1 MRRFQRTAFAVGA
14 VVTAMVLM
22 ADLLTGFRWLEDWTV
37 DLRLMHARTVEEP
50 PGDQVRLVAID
61 DASLDTIGRWPW
73 PRERIA
79 MALDETARAGA
90 RVAVFDVLFLEPEEG
105 TRGDEQL
112 AAAMRKIKTVV
123 AVSVRGDKM
132 LDAAWDSP
140 AGKRSLKRF
149 ADAVRKGVDR
159 DARVLVEEAALQ
171 EPFRSRVLERPAAF
185 KSLAAWMV
193 LDELSHAG
201 TLPKDLPAFVA
212 VMLGGSADAE
222 RVGAFGERPLLE
234 RAWRRGE
241 SWRSIQKSLKADTAS
256 RGSPQDLPPIP
267 EIAAAGAMFG
277 VVNADPDRFDGRLRR
292 LTPLFATDF
301 GQAPQLGLA
310 AALAYQGGSAES
322 LSVQDD
328 VLRMRDRTA
337 VLQKGKLTIDWP
349 TRLLG
354 GYGDAQGDDA
364 VVSIGR
370 LVEQAQNRQRM
381 ATQRARM
388 DALGR
393 DIATGLLGKDAA
405 WFEAARSDGR
415 LQREVDDIWEND
427 YAAAADDPSLTPEQK
442 VSVAS
447 LREWRLLHGAVREG
461 EAKLA
466 ESDARLRT
474 LLGDK
479 LVFFGFTAT
488 GTMAD
493 MVSTIFDPRTPGVF
507 GHIAAADMMLNGRT
521 LRFAPAWTSPLAVV
535 LLGLTAALVAARF
548 GAGAG
553 FVALLMLLACYA
565 GLLGVVGFDRFD
577 IVYPMAAPVLA
588 GLNSWVTA
596 TAAVAVINQREKLR
610 IQKQFR
616 ARVSPQLVDLLAENP
631 KALSMGGVERETT
644 ILFGDLAGFTT
655 ISEQLGGPD
664 VVKTLNLYMGAMT
677 RELTAQNA
685 YVNKFLGDGLLAF
698 WSAFV
703 PEPRQCELAI
713 ASAIA
718 CQRLVKEIGER
729 PDRAGL
735 PPITLRLGIATGK
748 VVIGDCGAPPDLN
761 DYTVIGDSV
770 NLAARLESANKQFG
784 TSILIDGTTAVAA
797 RSSGLPL
804 CSLGRVVVVGQSV
817 PIDLHEVCIDA
828 DPMERIRMTE
838 QAVQAF
844 AGGDFTAAREA
855 FGALEGR
862 FGKSKAAIA
871 FREAM
876 DDPNDRRDGVLRLRA
891 K

>member
-1 MRRFQRTAFAVGA
+1 
-14 VVTAMVLM
+14 
-22 ADLLTGFRWLEDWTV
+22 
-37 DLRLMHARTVEEP
+37 
-50 PGDQVRLVAID
+50 
-61 DASLDTIGRWPW
+61 
-73 PRERIA
+73 
-79 MALDETARAGA
+79 
-90 RVAVFDVLFLEPEEG
+90 
-105 TRGDEQL
+105 
-112 AAAMRKIKTVV
+112 
-123 AVSVRGDKM
+123 
-132 LDAAWDSP
+132 
-140 AGKRSLKRF
+140 
-149 ADAVRKGVDR
+149 
-159 DARVLVEEAALQ
+159 
-171 EPFRSRVLERPAAF
+171 
-185 KSLAAWMV
+185 
-193 LDELSHAG
+193 
-201 TLPKDLPAFVA
+201 
-212 VMLGGSADAE
+212 MLGGGANAE

-241 SWRSIQKSLKADTAS
+241 SWRSIQKSLKADTAA

-337 VLQKGKLTIDWP
+337 ALQRGKLTIDWP

-354 GYGDAQGDDA
+354 GYGDAQGNDA

-381 ATQRARM
+381 AIQRARL

-703 PEPRQCELAI
+703 PEPRQRELAI

-735 PPITLRLGIATGK
+735 PPITLRLGIATGM

-797 RSSGLPL
+797 RSSGLPV

-838 QAVQAF
+838 EAVQAF
-844 AGGDFTAAREA
+844 ACGDFTAARDA

-862 FGKSKAAIA
+862 CGKSKTAIA